1 VISDAENQAN
11 MSDQTKSGLVSEY
24 WQAMRA
30 FSPSLRRFLIAAALG
45 TTTFFGI
52 VAVLQNLFLLRLGFD
67 ARFIGL
73 LLGVGQMV
81 WAAAAL
87 PAGLLSNRIGLRN
100 GVLLGQ
106 GLAGLGLALML
117 LVESQPEPLWR
128 TWLMGSQGVIMVG
141 VAFISV
147 NIPPYL
153 MAVTREQERRYAF
166 ATFQAVIPATA
177 FLGSLIAG
185 LLPDLFAGWLDLS
198 VDQAA
203 PYRLTLWIGPILML
217 LSFLPLSRAD
227 AARTTEP
234 QKQQTAS
241 EPAPMRWL
249 IFFGLF
255 VFLQV
260 IGEGAVR
267 AFFNVYLDSAL
278 AVPSAQI
285 GTIMGLAQL
294 LPMVAAL
301 SAPLLI
307 ARFGTGYALVAA
319 ILAVSLCLLP
329 LAAGPQLGVAA
340 LSFMGIIAVIT
351 VANTTRDLFGQEMVL
366 PRWRTASQGV
376 AIIGLALGWAMIG
389 VVGGYLI
396 ETVGFG
402 VVFLAGAV
410 SALFSAGLLIGFL
423 RRRRAPALPELNSA
437 AA

>member
-1 VISDAENQAN
+1 
-11 MSDQTKSGLVSEY
+11 
-24 WQAMRA
+24 MRA
-30 FSPSLRRFLIAAALG
+30 FSPSLRHFLLATALG
-45 TTTFFGI
+45 ATAVFGI

-100 GVLLGQ
+100 GLLLGH
-106 GLAGLGLALML
+106 GVTGMGLALML
-117 LVESQPEPLWR
+117 LVESQPESLWQ
-128 TWLMGSQGVIMVG
+128 TWLLGSQGVTMLG

-153 MAVTREQERRYAF
+153 MAVTGEQERRYAF

-185 LLPDLFAGWLDLS
+185 LLPGLFAGWLDLS
-198 VDQAA
+198 VEQAA
-203 PYRLTLWIGPILML
+203 PYRLTLWVGPILIFL
-217 LSFLPLSRAD
+217 ALLPLSRAD
-227 AARTTEP
+227 PAKPVGLR
-234 QKQQTAS
+234 KQQAAA

-255 VFLQV
+255 VFVQV

-267 AFFNVYLDSAL
+267 TFFNVYLDSAL

-294 LPMVAAL
+294 LPIATAL

-307 ARFGTGYALVAA
+307 ARFGTGYSLVAA

-329 LAAGPQLGVAA
+329 LAAGPQLVIAA
-340 LSFMGIIAVIT
+340 LSFMGVIAVVT
-351 VANTTRDLFGQEMVL
+351 VANTVRDLFGQEMVL

-376 AIIGLALGWAMIG
+376 AIIGLALGWAAAG

-396 ETVGFG
+396 ERVGFG

-410 SALFSAGLLIGFL
+410 SALVSAGLLVGFL
-423 RRRRAPALPELNSA
+423 RRQAPALPELDTA
-437 AA
+437 PA